1 MPTIPKCMTCR
12 TKTSN
17 KVLFTLENGH
27 LVAKKRDGTAWVGKA
42 ATICKDCAE
51 TAMAKELAYGY
62 LTTCQSRTYY
72 NASMEG
78 SFSDKFIQEGVVV
91 IPANMFYR
99 DLVFIQ
105 SINQWIRKKKLDERK
120 NLNYLSDDIVNG
132 KKSRN
137 LNRMWCNI
145 YGDPKSVLKKDK
157 EGGELLGHVE
167 QFALEIEKLLF
178 PDLYWGRFMLH
189 CCEIIRKGDVK
200 KSPRCKGN
208 VERSLRCNKINL
220 LARFAGLNTTQHFH
234 RDFEGL
240 GLEAILVLRCNKS
253 YSFAYFKGS
262 HELSFNGGIEK
273 ETNVM
278 KKDLVHLEVPVNHY
292 IFFHQVWF
300 MAGGLPVW
308 FRIPMKIIERVNCL
322 TCRYPL
328 ISLTLDARKELHREM
343 DQLLLG
349 NLNLATPLQIQT
361 YLNLMAN
368 LPASLKQWLMQQQ
381 TS

>member
-1 MPTIPKCMTCR
+1 MD
-12 TKTSN
+12 S
-17 KVLFTLENGH
+17 
-27 LVAKKRDGTAWVGKA
+27 
-42 ATICKDCAE
+42 
-51 TAMAKELAYGY
+51 
-62 LTTCQSRTYY
+62 
-72 NASMEG
+72 
-78 SFSDKFIQEGVVV
+78 
-91 IPANMFYR
+91 
-99 DLVFIQ
+99 
-105 SINQWIRKKKLDERK
+105 KKKLDERK

-292 IFFHQVWF
+292 IFFSPSLVHGGGPSSMVSDSNENYRKSKLSDLSISFDFSHLGCSKGASPGNGSTIAWKF
-300 MAGGLPVW
+300 EPGDPTSNTNLFEPNSKPPCFSKAMADATTN
-308 FRIPMKIIERVNCL
+308 FL
-322 TCRYPL
+322 T
-328 ISLTLDARKELHREM
+328 TLDSKSDGSYPRMYSKH
-343 DQLLLG
+343 
-349 NLNLATPLQIQT
+349 
-361 YLNLMAN
+361 
-368 LPASLKQWLMQQQ
+368 QQVNRN
-381 TS
+381 